1 MVELNYT
8 YNSKYFCNFC
18 SVLVCAV
25 DKVSL
30 QASFHSLW
38 WCYTDLCHRSQLK
51 VQISVTRKQAAA
63 CFLSA
68 CLPAFWDKTAFWDR
82 TKKTNNYVK
91 KFSISDQITPISVL
105 QNRNPSTVETESG
118 LLTRGYDCFDL
129 LFPMRLPMHSNSIKP
144 DIMHVPA

>member
-1 MVELNYT
+1 MCSGQGLIT
-8 YNSKYFCNFC
+8 
-18 SVLVCAV
+18 SVLPQLMMV
-25 DKVSL
+25 L
-30 QASFHSLW
+30 
-38 WCYTDLCHRSQLK
+38 HRSLSSIPTQSANQCHAQTGCSLFL
-51 VQISVTRKQAAA
+51 IS
-63 CFLSA
+63 LSPRVLGQD
-68 CLPAFWDKTAFWDR
+68 CILGPNQ
-82 TKKTNNYVK
+82 KKNNYVK